1 MTLTVLNDLI
11 QGSEA
16 WHDARRGLLTASTI
30 GQLITPKTIKPS
42 KSETARAFVA
52 GLVGERIA
60 GFTEPT
66 YTSDDMMRGIEEE
79 PYARDLYAETFAP
92 VTQVGFMI
100 RKTAG
105 IKLGFSPD
113 GLVGDDGLIEIKS
126 RRQKKHVLS
135 VLDDAAPP
143 ENMAQIQTGLWV
155 SGRDW
160 CDYIS
165 YSGGMKLWVKR
176 VHADQ
181 RWQEVITEVA
191 SEFEK
196 TAAEMIETYNER
208 TAGMP
213 VAQRVF
219 DAEMVI

>member
-1 MTLTVLNDLI
+1 MTLTVLDNLV

-42 KSETARAFVA
+42 KSETARAFIA

-79 PYARDLYAETFAP
+79 PFARDLYSETFAP
-92 VTQVGFMI
+92 VTEVGFMI
-100 RKTAG
+100 RERNG
-105 IKLGFSPD
+105 IKLGYSPD

-126 RRQKKHVLS
+126 RRQKKHVIT
-135 VLDDAAPP
+135 VVDDAAPV

-155 SGRDW
+155 SERDW

-176 VHADQ
+176 VHVDP

-191 SEFEK
+191 AEFEK

-219 DAEMVI
+219 DVEIV

>member
-1 MTLTVLNDLI
+1 MALTVLDNLV

-42 KSETARAFVA
+42 KSETARAFIA

-100 RKTAG
+100 RERNG

-155 SGRDW
+155 SERDW

-191 SEFEK
+191 AEFEK
-196 TAAEMIETYNER
+196 TAAEMIATYNER